1 MGEAITE
8 QAHPLVAADATENV
22 HDLLPSQTR
31 VLERVGSP
39 GDASRPSEPD
49 VPWTGRGDDAARG
62 PVDRAWLAATLSVLA
77 DKHKVPGAQLA
88 VHQDGVTVA
97 IEVGELEHGG
107 GIPVSRETAFPIG
120 SISKALTATL
130 AMILVA
136 DGDLELDAPLDEH
149 LSDLDDLCGRL
160 TLRQL
165 LSHTSGFAD
174 VPESST
180 LSLRRYV
187 RQHCRRHA
195 LVLAPGTGFSYS
207 GRNYALVGHLI
218 ETITGMSWW
227 EAMESILLRPL
238 GIDPAAI
245 SGEPGRAPYGR
256 SIATGHSVNSTLD
269 RTRPVEQSPA
279 LAEAA
284 AGALAMSAVD
294 LVALGLMHVG
304 PGFPELL
311 PAAYAERMRRAVPG
325 VDPFGLAD
333 GWGAGL
339 AVFRDGTTDWVG
351 HDGNANGTSCY
362 LRIDP
367 VGGTVV
373 ALTTNANTGSSLW
386 EELRTELRRANLSLG
401 AHRADLSPRAS
412 VAPPAECVGSYAN
425 GPAEYLVIAG
435 DDGELYLANG
445 DELIVRL
452 AFYDD
457 LDFVFQ
463 DLTSGLG
470 LHLGRFLR
478 DPITAQVEQLQ
489 IGGRIARRRHPPA
502 VPEARSEADSLRRV

>member
-1 MGEAITE
+1 MREAIAE
-8 QAHPLVAADATENV
+8 EARPLVAADATENV
-22 HDLLPSQTR
+22 HDLPYPQTR
-31 VLERVGSP
+31 VLNRVGSP
-39 GDASRPSEPD
+39 RDGSRPSEPGT
-49 VPWTGRGDDAARG
+49 PWTGRSDAARG
-62 PVDRAWLAATLSVLA
+62 PVDRDWLAATLSVLA

-88 VHQDGVTVA
+88 VHRGGVTVA
-97 IEVGELEHGG
+97 VEVGELEHAG
-107 GIPVSRETAFPIG
+107 GIPVTRETAFPIG
-120 SISKALTATL
+120 SISKVGTATL

-149 LSDLDDLCGRL
+149 LPDLDDLAGRL

-174 VPESST
+174 VPEPST
-180 LSLRRYV
+180 VSLRRYV
-187 RQHCRRHA
+187 RQHCRRHD
-195 LVLAPGTGFSYS
+195 LVLEPGSGFSYS

-238 GIDPAAI
+238 GVDPAAVG
-245 SGEPGRAPYGR
+245 GEAGRAPCGR
-256 SIATGHSVNSTLD
+256 PIATGHSVNLTLD
-269 RTRPVEQSPA
+269 RTQPVEQSPA
-279 LAEAA
+279 FAEAA

-325 VDPFGLAD
+325 ADPFGLAD
-333 GWGAGL
+333 GWSAGL

-351 HDGNANGTSCY
+351 HDGNANGTCCY

-367 VGGTVV
+367 VGGSVV
-373 ALTTNANTGSSLW
+373 ALTTNANTGFSLW
-386 EELRTELRRANLSLG
+386 EELRTELRRANLPLG
-401 AHRADLSPRAS
+401 APRPDIPSQAS
-412 VAPPAECVGSYAN
+412 VAPPAECIGSYFN
-425 GPAEYLVIAG
+425 GPAEYLVVAG
-435 DDGELYLANG
+435 HDGGRYLANG

-470 LHLGRFLR
+470 LHVGRFLR
-478 DPITAQVEQLQ
+478 DPITKQVEQLH
-489 IGGRIARRRHPPA
+489 IGGRIARRRRPPI
-502 VPEARSEADSLRRV
+502 VPEARSAPGSLRRV